1 MFGFT
6 KNQYLL
12 AGALVIF
19 LISIATYGFYTYR
32 SFLHDDAFIT
42 LRYSHNFINGKGIV
56 WNAGE
61 YVEGYT
67 SFLFLL
73 LISVLG
79 KLGVDLLISAR
90 LIGLISYCGI
100 IICFVLFL
108 RRFYSEENPAPLR
121 FVPLMLT
128 ATSYPLI
135 VWSLGGL
142 ETCLFALLCFI
153 ALGVFSETMNTTSR
167 AGLFGGI
174 CFSLLAMT
182 RPEGVLFFLIAC
194 LFILAERSGRKIND
208 FGLVFLLTF
217 GIIFGSYLV
226 WRVIYYGTLL
236 PNPYFVKTGFDLWKL
251 ASGIKYYR
259 EFSLT
264 PPYLIPLVA
273 LGTGYVYLKQKLDK
287 KILYLLCCIVAY
299 VFYVL
304 AVGGDHMPAFR
315 FFAHLIPILALAVF
329 HILKTGV
336 INLNLALLL
345 AMVAISLQVIVP
357 GKALKQAEKMDAAAF
372 VGSIVGKYIARTFP
386 TGSLIALNTAGSA
399 PYYAINMQ
407 FIDML
412 GLNDRT
418 IARRKIT
425 NRVLPW
431 QFTPG
436 HEKGDGKYVLSRSPD
451 YIIIGYAEGNL
462 ITQPIFLSDLE
473 IGQEDSFYAN
483 YQLQEVKLDVSKI
496 PGYQNYTATASGTL
510 TFRYYKRKN

>member
-1 MFGFT
+1 MFGPIKMKHFWIGVLT
-6 KNQYLL
+6 
-12 AGALVIF
+12 IF
-19 LISIATYGFYTYR
+19 VLFISNYGFYTYR

-73 LISVLG
+73 LTSVLG
-79 KLGVDLLISAR
+79 KLGVDLLTSAR
-90 LIGLISYCGI
+90 LIGLVSYCGI

-108 RRFYSEENPAPLR
+108 KRFYSIKYPAFFWFIP
-121 FVPLMLT
+121 VMLT

-135 VWSLGGL
+135 IWSLGGL

-153 ALGVFSETMNTTSR
+153 ALGVFSEVINTTSR
-167 AGLFGGI
+167 AGLFVGI
-174 CFSLLAMT
+174 CFSLLAIT

-194 LFILAERSGRKIND
+194 LFILTKRSGKKIYG
-208 FGLVFLLTF
+208 FGIVFLLTF
-217 GIIFGSYLV
+217 GIIFGSYLL

-273 LGTGYVYLKQKLDK
+273 LGAGYVYLKKKLEDK
-287 KILYLLCCIVAY
+287 FLYLLCCIVGY

-304 AVGGDHMPAFR
+304 TVGGDHMPAFR

-336 INLNLALLL
+336 INLQLALLL
-345 AMVAISLQVIVP
+345 VIVTISLQVIVP

-386 TGSLIALNTAGSA
+386 PGSLIALNTAGST

-412 GLNDRT
+412 GLNDKT
-418 IARRKIT
+418 IARRKTT

-431 QFTPG
+431 QFAPG

-483 YQLQEVKLDVSKI
+483 YQLQEVNLDVSQI